1 MAAKPAKHP
10 FRPGGWPKDNA
21 MRSSS
26 MTKGRILVI
35 DDSQADRMI
44 ISAGVR
50 KMGHSVVACDDS
62 EGWER
67 LFERGERFDVVII
80 DMVMPRSGMDFVR
93 EILRQGFS
101 CRVIGVSAGL
111 EGRFD
116 DLLDAEKR
124 FASAVLTKPVD
135 MDSLKE
141 ALELMLAARW

>member
-1 MAAKPAKHP
+1 M
-10 FRPGGWPKDNA
+10 
-21 MRSSS
+21 
-26 MTKGRILVI
+26 V

-44 ISAGVR
+44 ISSGLR

-67 LFERGERFDVVII
+67 LFVKGERFDVII
-80 DMVMPRSGMDFVR
+80 LDMVMPRSGMDFVR
-93 EILRQGFS
+93 EIIRQGFT
-101 CRVIGVSAGL
+101 CRVIGVSAGM

-116 DLLDAEKR
+116 DLLDVEKR

-141 ALELMLAARW
+141 ALDLMLAAKC